1 MLLIFELLFLGVYY
15 MSKLFDQFFGTHW
28 KFSFIIQNKLII
40 KKTTKIFH
48 LLSHMSV
55 ADTQF
60 ALTANVLRAQ
70 FSLNFDTLFFSSQ
83 CRVIFANTVISLR
96 ASLHTRVNSRKGHT
110 QLTSICHGGKRPKR
124 TCHCH
129 RTRSISRSAHHSILV
144 YMESGMAEQSRR
156 NSSVLARELLPGL
169 LPSGYSFRRYY
180 QCHRFQAPQPYASI
194 MPARGWFGCVVRVV
208 PATSRKLLSLRTR
221 SEVLY
226 AFVAAVQ
233 WPICCGFSG

>member
-1 MLLIFELLFLGVYY
+1 M
-15 MSKLFDQFFGTHW
+15 
-28 KFSFIIQNKLII
+28 II

-83 CRVIFANTVISLR
+83 CRVIFANTIISLR

-129 RTRSISRSAHHSILV
+129 WTRSISRSAHHSILV

-156 NSSVLARELLPGL
+156 NSSVLARELLLGL
-169 LPSGYSFRRYY
+169 FHQAILFAVIASAIGSKRPSRTHRSCQRVGDSGVWSVWSRPLVGSFSPCAQY
-180 QCHRFQAPQPYASI
+180 QR
-194 MPARGWFGCVVRVV
+194 
-208 PATSRKLLSLRTR
+208 SLH
-221 SEVLY
+221 

-233 WPICCGFSG
+233 